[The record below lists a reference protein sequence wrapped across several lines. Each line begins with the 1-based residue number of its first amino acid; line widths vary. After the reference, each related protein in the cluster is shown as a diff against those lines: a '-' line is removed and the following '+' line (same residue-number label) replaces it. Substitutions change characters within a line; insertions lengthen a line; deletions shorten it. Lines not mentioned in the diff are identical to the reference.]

1 MDAATAK
8 LTPLKKEL
16 ACRLSE
22 QSRECLVEVWEKV
35 KTEIR
40 ECVGERGCRRF
51 DCDFNETVTDADTQ
65 ATLSGRIS
73 ELRQKADEL
82 DAYFGVLVDEQK
94 KLPANA
100 AAAKKLVDDLATAA
114 AASTG
119 AKDSV
124 RLYARAVVAEWAIA
138 NVWDGFTS
146 IQNYLDCLCQ
156 ILTCL
161 LKVWKAIVALEGARA
176 ERKCIDDRQ
185 KERCDMLQ
193 ADPVTKILALYAE
206 ERADRDEIARSPP
219 PRTERTRVRPG
230 SARPA
235 VPASQGRQAGPDDA
249 ERLRRSRPAWQGHW
263 AAGMLAAGGVV
274 AEHGQATPR
283 RRARA
288 DDPRPS
294 TGRRWWTST
303 VMTCAPAAPR
313 TRPRPSSDCC
323 RDP

>member
-1 MDAATAK
+1 MSGEARTTESMPCEGCDLDEIDALTCKAKKIQKQADVTNESLEKLDGRRDDFKAAKDAYTAAWAAAKADVDAATAK

-82 DAYFGVLVDEQK
+82 DAYFGVLVNEQK

-114 AASTG
+114 AADTG

-193 ADPVTKILALYAE
+193 ADPVTKILALYAKE
-206 ERADRDEIARSPP
+206 CAHRDDKPPSPP
-219 PRTERTRVRPG
+219 P
-230 SARPA
+230 AY
-235 VPASQGRQAGPDDA
+235 
-249 ERLRRSRPAWQGHW
+249 
-263 AAGMLAAGGVV
+263 
-274 AEHGQATPR
+274 
-283 RRARA
+283 
-288 DDPRPS
+288 
-294 TGRRWWTST
+294 
-303 VMTCAPAAPR
+303 
-313 TRPRPSSDCC
+313 
-323 RDP
+323 